1 MLSVRNLSVE
11 FPVWG
16 DNGKATLKAV
26 NDVSFDLGEG
36 EVLGIVGESGC
47 GKSTL
52 ARAVLRLLPV
62 SSGTV
67 IWDGTDVTA
76 LRGSRNLRDFRRDVQ
91 VILQDPLG
99 SLDPRMTIGQI
110 IAEPLEILRPG
121 LSRAERDVKVLDILA
136 RVGLRQQVLN
146 RYPHEFSGGQCQRVG
161 IARAMIVKPKMIV
174 CDESVSALD
183 VSVQAQI
190 INLLNKLRKEFNL
203 SLLFISHDLSVIRHI
218 SQRVMVLYLGK
229 VMEIAP
235 SAALFERPMHPYTKA
250 LISAVPVFDI
260 GAETD
265 VSDKVSRKRER
276 LSSDMPSPINPPSG
290 CVFRTRCPYTS
301 ERCAQQIPTLQ
312 SPVAGR
318 TLACH
323 HWQEIA

>member
-121 LSRAERDVKVLDILA
+121 LSRAEREAKVLDILA